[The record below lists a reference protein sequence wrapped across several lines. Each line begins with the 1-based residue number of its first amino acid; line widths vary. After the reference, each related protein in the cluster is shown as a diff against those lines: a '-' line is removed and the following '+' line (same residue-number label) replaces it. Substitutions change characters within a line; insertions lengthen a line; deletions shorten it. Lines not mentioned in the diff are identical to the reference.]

1 MITHEQ
7 NHALCE
13 NMNKI
18 QLRILTSG
26 YAILDHENDWKGL
39 VTNPTF
45 SRLYYILNGEFYIIS
60 RDGTEITLSAGNC
73 YLLPA
78 GYSFEFGCNET
89 MEQVYFHVKLCDFDE
104 IDMLKNCIVP
114 ISYEFPQKKV
124 QDYMAM
130 VASQNLMGSL
140 KARCEVYTSLVTLL
154 EKHHITLEKN
164 EYSPQVCRAIKYI
177 ESNLS
182 LQLKI
187 SEIADNAFTATS
199 TLTRNF
205 KQETGMTIGQYI
217 DESIMFQAEQM
228 LLSGKA
234 SILEISERF
243 GFCDQF
249 YFARRFKE
257 KYEMSPREYRKSTLM

>member
-7 NHALCE
+7 NHILCE

-26 YAILDHENDWKGL
+26 YAILDHETDWKGQ
-39 VTNPTF
+39 VINPTF
-45 SRLYYILNGEFYIIS
+45 SRLYYMLDGEFYIIS
-60 RDGTEITLSAGNC
+60 KDGRELTLSAGNC

-78 GYSFEFGCNET
+78 GYSFEFGCRET

-104 IDMLKNCIVP
+104 IDMLKNCICP
-114 ISYEFPQKKV
+114 ISYAFPEEKTE
-124 QDYMAM
+124 DYRQMI
-130 VASQNLMGSL
+130 VSQELKGSL
-140 KARCEVYTSLVTLL
+140 NAHREVYASLFTLL
-154 EKHHITLEKN
+154 EKYRIPISKN
-164 EYSPQVCRAIKYI
+164 EYSTQVRRAIEYI
-177 ESNLS
+177 EANLS
-182 LQLKI
+182 MQLSI
-187 SEIADNAFTATS
+187 GEIAEKTYSAPS

-205 KQETGMTIGQYI
+205 RRETGMTISQYI
-217 DESIMFQAEQM
+217 DESIMFQAEQL
-228 LLSGKA
+228 LLSGKT

-257 KYEMSPREYRKSTLM
+257 KYEMSPREYRKAPRL